1 MQHSLEDGIETKHIE
16 FTKKEIQAYKTLLNL
31 NTDDVP
37 DLYIAKV
44 WPSFE
49 LFKPFI
55 HRKVLLKESNIR
67 RIKKLK
73 IDTKYKATLI
83 HNYTKQIKQFRVHQF
98 TLTISKEGEQYIEI
112 KQIFI
117 EQ

>member
-1 MQHSLEDGIETKHIE
+1 MQHSLEDGIEVRHIE
-16 FTKKEIQAYKTLLNL
+16 FTNKEIQTYKTMLHI

-55 HRKVLLKESNIR
+55 HRKILLKETNVY

-73 IDTKYKATLI
+73 LDTKYKATLK
-83 HNYTKQIKQFRVHQF
+83 HNDTKQIKQYRVHQF